1 MIVAREKEGRPEGLD
16 EARAELL
23 ERLLVQVEAEDESF
37 ELLLPGSGL
46 EIRKAAL
53 EDRPAGRPRI
63 LLFPADRGRLV
74 AFFYKP
80 SRLSFSRD
88 RFSYGALYLYAAKPD
103 EAAREFGTA
112 LAYLAAD
119 FKPAAKPPRLKRSL
133 DVTVPEAP

>member
-1 MIVAREKEGRPEGLD
+1 VIVARAKDGRPEGLD
-16 EARAELL
+16 EARAALL
-23 ERLLVQVEAEDESF
+23 DRLLAQVEDEAESYEI
-37 ELLLPGSGL
+37 LLPGAGL

-88 RFSYGALYLYAAKPD
+88 RFSYGALYLYAARPE
-103 EAAREFGTA
+103 EAAGEFATA
-112 LAYLAAD
+112 LAYLADD